1 MLLQTASNQKTKTGW
16 WKLRP
21 GLPICF
27 VSLVPRLPRNANIYR
42 GESLVSFLR
51 KHDVIKIGPEQNGNI
66 LRVVQST
73 VSSKLSVYDIR
84 PPIARYMC

>member
-51 KHDVIKIGPEQNGNI
+51 KHDVIKIGPEQKGNI
-66 LRVVQST
+66 LCIVQPIMGST
-73 VSSKLSVYDIR
+73 LGVYDISPR
-84 PPIARYMC
+84 